1 MLGVRGVAKCSLS
14 PAPAPTT
21 TAGVKQIL
29 LWMLTLG
36 AVASVAL
43 VAAYAFTP
51 WPRALRVRYVYDRD
65 SRAVAERL
73 EPLVPPGIT
82 AILDQP
88 YDPGNSDV
96 RLDVFHP
103 ADDAR
108 ARTTVVWVHGGGWL
122 SGSKDFVANY
132 LKILASKGFTVVG
145 VSYSLAPGATY
156 PTPVGQVNTALG
168 WLVKNA
174 ARLQIDPSRIVL
186 AGDSAG
192 PQIALQVATMILQP
206 SYAQLMG
213 LQPTLRKD
221 QLAGLL
227 FYCGLYWMDPE
238 DAENDFSQAEFWS
251 YSGTRNFL
259 TDKRFATAW
268 VMDRLN
274 GDFPPAFVSVGS
286 EDGLR
291 PQSIAFADKLEKSG
305 VRVER
310 VIFPTDLKPP
320 LYHEFQFDLRRPEAR
335 LALEKSVEFLSSL
348 HK

>member
-1 MLGVRGVAKCSLS
+1 
-14 PAPAPTT
+14 
-21 TAGVKQIL
+21 VKQFIL
-29 LWMLTLG
+29 WAIGLLAL
-36 AVASVAL
+36 ASVAL
-43 VAAYAFTP
+43 FVAYTYSP
-51 WPRALRVRYVYDRD
+51 WPRALRVRFDYDRD
-65 SRAVAERL
+65 SEAVAERL
-73 EPLVPPGIT
+73 APLVPPGI
-82 AILDQP
+82 ASIVDLP
-88 YDPGNSDV
+88 YEPSVSDA

-103 ADDAR
+103 AGDAQ

-145 VSYSLAPGATY
+145 VGYSIAPGATY
-156 PTPVGQVNTALG
+156 PTPVRQVNAALG
-168 WLVKNA
+168 YLVKNA

-213 LQPTLRKD
+213 MQPTLEKD

-227 FYCGLYWMDPE
+227 FYCGLYWIDPADVRNSYFE
-238 DAENDFSQAEFWS
+238 AELWA
-251 YSGTRNFL
+251 YSATKDFL

-274 GDFPPAFVSVGS
+274 GEFPPAFVSVGS
-286 EDGLR
+286 DDGLR

-310 VIFPTDLKPP
+310 VIFPADLKPP

-335 LALEKSVEFLSSL
+335 LALDKSVGFLRSL
-348 HK
+348 TK